1 MHPIINKEICLIT
14 NSFVQDEEV
23 SIDYGITWTSSSNL
37 VQSVT
42 GDGNKLDL
50 KVDMSLPK
58 RMRIKIKTEIT
69 TGATKVGEWQY
80 INLLCMTESAILTQT
95 FTKLPMFEIK

>member
-50 KVDMSLPK
+50 KVDMIKRYEKDKDQEKLPFLPVNLFKSLDLFSVK
-58 RMRIKIKTEIT
+58 RDKIIKIMKSIM
-69 TGATKVGEWQY
+69 K
-80 INLLCMTESAILTQT
+80 
-95 FTKLPMFEIK
+95 K